1 MTHAAKAQWNKRVG
15 KSQMRTVNMGTFMDA
30 RKGKLCET
38 GRRINLFNPL
48 TLIGVKHEIR
58 YGLRRCFD
66 LGGRVPASTGAIC
79 QTGRRDQ
86 IPQGQLHGHGGAFW
100 PTRCHANG
108 RAPYDA
114 KAAADN
120 ADVVATLSK
129 LPWAA
134 FGEGTDKGDTRAKP
148 EIWKEAAKYKEA
160 ADKMQAEIVKLN
172 TAAKAGN
179 IDALKVAFGPAAASC
194 KACHDNFRKD

>member
-1 MTHAAKAQWNKRVG
+1 MKYAMSFSSALLMLATSLPAQAQFAKPEDAIKYRKASFTVMAAH
-15 KSQMRTVNMGTFMDA
+15 F
-30 RKGKLCET
+30 
-38 GRRINLFNPL
+38 GR
-48 TLIGVKHEIR
+48 
-58 YGLRRCFD
+58 
-66 LGGRVPASTGAIC
+66 LGAM
-79 QTGRRDQ
+79 
-86 IPQGQLHGHGGAFW
+86 
-100 PTRCHANG
+100 ANG
-108 RAPYDA
+108 RVPYDA

-160 ADKMQAEIVKLN
+160 SDKMQAEIMKLN

-179 IDALKVAFGPAAASC
+179 IDALKAAFGPAAASC

>member
-1 MTHAAKAQWNKRVG
+1 MKYT
-15 KSQMRTVNMGTFMDA
+15 
-30 RKGKLCET
+30 
-38 GRRINLFNPL
+38 
-48 TLIGVKHEIR
+48 
-58 YGLRRCFD
+58 
-66 LGGRVPASTGAIC
+66 
-79 QTGRRDQ
+79 
-86 IPQGQLHGHGGAFW
+86 
-100 PTRCHANG
+100 TRCASALLLLAMGLPAQAQFAKPEDAIKYRKASFTVMAAHFSRLGAMANG
-108 RAPYDA
+108 RMPYDA
-114 KAAADN
+114 MAAVSN
-120 ADVVATLSK
+120 ADVVAAMSK

>member
-1 MTHAAKAQWNKRVG
+1 MKYTTSCASALLLLAMGLPAQAQFAKPEDAIKYRKASFTVMAAH
-15 KSQMRTVNMGTFMDA
+15 F
-30 RKGKLCET
+30 
-38 GRRINLFNPL
+38 GR
-48 TLIGVKHEIR
+48 
-58 YGLRRCFD
+58 
-66 LGGRVPASTGAIC
+66 LGAM
-79 QTGRRDQ
+79 
-86 IPQGQLHGHGGAFW
+86 
-100 PTRCHANG
+100 ANG

-120 ADVVATLSK
+120 ADVVATLAK

-148 EIWKEAAKYKEA
+148 ETWKEAAKYKEA

-179 IDALKVAFGPAAASC
+179 IDALKAAFGPAAASC

>member
-1 MTHAAKAQWNKRVG
+1 MKYT
-15 KSQMRTVNMGTFMDA
+15 
-30 RKGKLCET
+30 
-38 GRRINLFNPL
+38 
-48 TLIGVKHEIR
+48 
-58 YGLRRCFD
+58 
-66 LGGRVPASTGAIC
+66 
-79 QTGRRDQ
+79 
-86 IPQGQLHGHGGAFW
+86 
-100 PTRCHANG
+100 TRCAGALLLVAMGLPAQAQFAKPEDAIKYRKASFTVMAAHFGRLGAMANG
-108 RAPYDA
+108 RTPYDA

-134 FGEGTDKGDTRAKP
+134 FGEGTDKGDTRAKA
-148 EIWKEAAKYKEA
+148 EVWKEAAKYKEA

-179 IDALKVAFGPAAASC
+179 IDALKAAFGPAAASC